1 MVGGKIM
8 EGYYKN
14 FMQDLI
20 ARSGANGNYL
30 ESVFTERMCDFLV
43 DQAIIQN
50 YTIAEYKKQGGAGV
64 AGVRLDAY
72 DYNEET
78 EVLSLIISDFRAGP
92 KLETLKNTDIKK
104 VFALPERFLD
114 NCGSDEFFMSLEE
127 STPGYAAAREISESR
142 QKIARV
148 QFFLVS
154 NAVLSKAAREV
165 QSENANWSYQMWDL
179 GRLARIEESGKARED
194 MVVQFDD
201 GIPCLPAFTGSEN
214 CQSFL
219 LALPGELVASLYDQY
234 GERLLEQN
242 VRTFLQFRGKV
253 NKGMRNTVQNEPD
266 MFFAYN
272 NGLTTTAEGVDF
284 DASTN
289 TLKSVTNLQIVNGG
303 QTTASLFTSKRKHRH
318 DLSKVY
324 VQVKLSVI
332 PTEEVDAVV
341 PRISEYANTQNKVNA
356 ADFFA
361 NHPFH
366 ILVEKFSR
374 RVWAPSTGLQETHWF
389 YERAR
394 GQFANAYANMT
405 KSRQKEFLGKN
416 PKHQMFTKTD
426 LAKYIYSF
434 DQLPHI
440 VSKGAQFCFA
450 QFANDIG
457 KKWEKSQKQFNE
469 LYFKSAIAKAIV
481 FKGLDK
487 QIMSQPWYGGY
498 KANIVTF
505 SLAKFANMVD
515 ETGYH
520 LDYLKIWQN
529 QAVSPAMNSLLLEI
543 AEMVNAEIQKTD
555 ANVTQYCKQ
564 ELCWQKV
571 KKLDIEFNSAVYD
584 DLLGAEAEKEQAR
597 DAEREQKDL
606 NEIEA
611 LTYVFEKGGVYWQS
625 ILDWNDEVHVLSPK
639 EVGILNTAAAIPNK
653 IPSDAQAKIL
663 LKIEKRADEEGFCSR

>member
-1 MVGGKIM
+1 M
-8 EGYYKN
+8 EDYYKN

-20 ARSGANGNYL
+20 ACSGANENYL
-30 ESVFTERMCDFLV
+30 ESVFIERMCDFLV

-50 YTIAEYKKQGGAGV
+50 YTVAEYKKLGGAGV

-72 DYNEET
+72 NYNNET
-78 EVLSLIISDFRAGP
+78 EVLTLIVSDFRAGSTV
-92 KLETLKNTDIKK
+92 ETLKNTEIKK
-104 VFALPERFLD
+104 LFALPERFFGKCAS
-114 NCGSDEFFMSLEE
+114 NGFFQSLEE
-127 STPGYAAAREISESR
+127 STPGYAAAREITER
-142 QKIARV
+142 CQKIVRV
-148 QFFLVS
+148 QFFLIS
-154 NAVLSKAAREV
+154 NAVLSKTAKDV
-165 QSENANWSYQMWDL
+165 QSKNKNWTYQIWDL
-179 GRLARIEESGKARED
+179 GRIARIEESGKARED
-194 MVVQFDD
+194 MVVNFE
-201 GIPCLPAFTGSEN
+201 GGMPCLPAFTASKS
-214 CQSFL
+214 CKSFL

-253 NKGMRNTVQNEPD
+253 NKGMRNTIQNEPE

-272 NGLTTTAEGVDF
+272 NGLTATAEDVDF

-303 QTTASLFTSKRKHRH
+303 QTTASLFTSKRKQKL
-318 DLSKVY
+318 DLSSVY

-332 PTEEVDAVV
+332 PPEEVESVV
-341 PRISEYANTQNKVNA
+341 PHISEYANTQNKVNA
-356 ADFFA
+356 ADFFS

-366 ILVEKFSR
+366 LLIEKFSR

-405 KSRQKEFLGKN
+405 KSRQREFLRIN

-426 LAKYIYSF
+426 LAKFIYSF
-434 DQLPHI
+434 EQLPHI
-440 VSKGAQFCFA
+440 VSKGAQYCFA

-457 KKWEKSQKQFNE
+457 KKWEKHQKQFNE
-469 LYFKSAIAKAIV
+469 LYFKSAIAKAII

-498 KANIVTF
+498 KANIVTY
-505 SLAKFANMVD
+505 SLAKLSHMVD

-529 QAVSPAMNSLLLEI
+529 QSMSPAMNSLLLKISGE
-543 AEMVNAEIQKTD
+543 VNTCITD
-555 ANVTQYCKQ
+555 TELNVTQYCKQ

-571 KKLDIEFNSAVYD
+571 QKLDIDFNRAVYD
-584 DLLGAEAEKEQAR
+584 DLLGAEAEREQVR

-611 LTYVFEKGGVYWQS
+611 LTYVFEKGGAYWQS
-625 ILDWNDEVHVLSPK
+625 ILDWNDNVHILSPK
-639 EVGILNTAAAIPNK
+639 EIGILNAAVAIPNK

-663 LKIEKRADEEGFCSR
+663 LKIELRVSEEGFVAR